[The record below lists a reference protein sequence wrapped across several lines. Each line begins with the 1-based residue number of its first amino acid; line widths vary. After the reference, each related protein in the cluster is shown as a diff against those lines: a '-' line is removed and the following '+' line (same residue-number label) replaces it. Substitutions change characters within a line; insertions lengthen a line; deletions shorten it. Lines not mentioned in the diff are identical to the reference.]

1 MIIPIAITVAAF
13 ALAIR
18 ADLKVDYIDYF
29 GHEPLISGMRYLL
42 ATIVSLISW
51 LIWSLA

>member
-1 MIIPIAITVAAF
+1 MIIPVLITVAAF
-13 ALAIR
+13 AWAIR
-18 ADLKVDYIDYF
+18 ADLKVDYMDYF
-29 GHEPLISGMRYLL
+29 GHENLVSGMRYLL